1 MAFLTKALIFASL
14 IASPALAGEPAALVL
29 DVQGSVE
36 PKVALYDEV
45 GDGTV
50 LTLAKGARLTISHY
64 GACEEVAV
72 TGGTVSVGIDKLG
85 LDNSEVQSRTSVQCP
100 DQIVMA
106 AADLINMAVTLRS
119 AKKVKVMAPAPEFV
133 LPGAWGKQFDKLD
146 LYGDGGLV
154 TTVPVSGGH
163 ASWPAA
169 QAPLTVGGTYVVV
182 LNGPGARQHAARIEV
197 TADSPS
203 MTVLKGK

>member
-1 MAFLTKALIFASL
+1 MNVLAKALAL
-14 IASPALAGEPAALVL
+14 ATLVASPALAGEPAALVL

-36 PKVALYDEV
+36 PQVALYDEV

-50 LTLAKGARLTISHY
+50 LKLGEGASLTISHY

-72 TGGTVSVGIDKLG
+72 TGGTVSIGIDKLG
-85 LDNSEVQSRTSVQCP
+85 LDQSQIRSRTAVQCP

-119 AKKVKVMAPAPEFV
+119 AKKVKVMAPTPEFV

-146 LYGDGGLV
+146 IYGGDV
-154 TTVPVSGGH
+154 PISVPVVGGH
-163 ASWPAA
+163 AVWPAELP
-169 QAPLTVGGTYVVV
+169 PLTVGETYVIV
-182 LNGPGARQHAARIEV
+182 LNGSAAQQHAARIEV
-197 TADSPS
+197 TADSPT
-203 MTVLKGK
+203 MTVLKAK